1 MNIHNNRWL
10 NTWNTREPKLINRVY
25 NAFSQNTKTQFTLAW
40 GVLCSVTFCFG
51 LWMLCAVSSVGPV
64 LLRSVRTTEYNAV
77 YMIFYGQLYGACT
90 LHTVPRRKRVYIITC
105 NSMQSPAGIILP
117 KNVPCRCVRS
127 DHAVRKPACC
137 DKRVVYQWLIDRGS
151 NRGTIGQTLYTSFI
165 HQRTGSKV
173 KKKETQETN
182 SNKLD

>member
-1 MNIHNNRWL
+1 MF
-10 NTWNTREPKLINRVY
+10 TTRFRRTRKHSLHWRE
-25 NAFSQNTKTQFTLAW
+25 AFCVLLYFASGFGCCVPFHRLA
-40 GVLCSVTFCFG
+40 CT
-51 LWMLCAVSSVGPV
+51 V

-105 NSMQSPAGIILP
+105 NSMQNPAGIILP
-117 KNVPCRCVRS
+117 KNVPCRCMRS

-173 KKKETQETN
+173 KKKGTQETN
-182 SNKLD
+182 SNELD